1 MSCLSVGGGN
11 MVGFFCILLYL
22 VDHKPGHQ
30 VDSIFLLV
38 LVPPLWYFS
47 FKQPCTWTTACSF
60 NSLMYYY
67 IPRNKKK
74 IQILGDSE

>member
-1 MSCLSVGGGN
+1 
-11 MVGFFCILLYL
+11 MVGLFWILLYL

-30 VDSIFLLV
+30 VGSVFLPV
-38 LVPPLWYFS
+38 LVPPLWYLS
-47 FKQPCTWTTACSF
+47 FKQPCTWTTASSF

-67 IPRNKKK
+67 IASNKKK